1 MTAAVPAVPILPAAT
16 VVLVRE
22 ETGEVLLLLRH
33 ARHGFMANV
42 WVFPG
47 GRVDE
52 TDVAATTT
60 PAAAEQAT
68 SPGPADHS
76 ADYPAFIRAA
86 IRETW
91 EEAGILLTD
100 PPRIATPGEPRL
112 GDTAPPFARET
123 RYLSLEPFARWVTPP
138 SEKRRYDT
146 LFFLALVPHLDAV
159 PDAGEVI
166 DALWIHPADAI
177 ARHRNNALP
186 LAPPTLLTLHALVAA
201 SLPATTPYAP
211 AASMQAT
218 WSPDQAQRLVA
229 WVHETARIGVAT
241 LTPSLALVD
250 GRLVVT
256 TPSDHRWP
264 VPDQLSR
271 VSGIRLVD
279 GHWELAE

>member
-1 MTAAVPAVPILPAAT
+1 MSIPVNGAVPIQPAAT

-22 ETGEVLLLLRH
+22 QTGEVLLLLRH

-52 TDVAATTT
+52 TDLAIASADSEA
-60 PAAAEQAT
+60 PAL
-68 SPGPADHS
+68 S
-76 ADYPAFIRAA
+76 DYPAFVRAA

-100 PPRIATPGEPRL
+100 PPRIAAPDEPRL
-112 GDTAPPFARET
+112 VGTAPTFARES
-123 RYLSLEPFARWVTPP
+123 RYLILEPFARWVTPP

-146 LFFLALVPHLDAV
+146 LFFLVSVPHLEAV

-177 ARHRNNALP
+177 NRHHKNSLP

-201 SLPATTPYAP
+201 SLPAHEPYDASGP
-211 AASMQAT
+211 AQAAF
-218 WSPDQAQRLVA
+218 SPDHARRLLGWVA
-229 WVHETARIGVAT
+229 ETARVGIPA
-241 LTPSLALVD
+241 LTPSLALID
-250 GRLVVT
+250 GRLVVVA
-256 TPSDHRWP
+256 PSDHRWP

-279 GHWELAE
+279 GHWELV

>member
-1 MTAAVPAVPILPAAT
+1 LPAAT

-22 ETGEVLLLLRH
+22 QTGEVLLLLRH

-52 TDVAATTT
+52 TDLALAT
-60 PAAAEQAT
+60 PAVTPE
-68 SPGPADHS
+68 S
-76 ADYPAFIRAA
+76 ASARGSSDYPAFVRAA

-100 PPRIATPGEPRL
+100 PPRIAAPDEPRL
-112 GDTAPPFARET
+112 GVGAPAFARET
-123 RYLSLEPFARWVTPP
+123 RYLNLEPFARWVTPP

-146 LFFLALVPHLDAV
+146 LFFLALVPELDAV

-166 DALWIHPADAI
+166 DALWVHPADAI
-177 ARHRNNALP
+177 ARHRANALP

-201 SLPATTPYAP
+201 SLPPTMPYAP
-211 AASMQAT
+211 SETMAAT
-218 WSPDQAQRLVA
+218 WSPDHRQHLFA
-229 WVHETARIGVAT
+229 WVNQTAHVGVAT
-241 LTPSLALVD
+241 LTPSLALVE
-250 GRLVVT
+250 GRLVVAA
-256 TPSDHRWP
+256 PGDHRWP

>member
-1 MTAAVPAVPILPAAT
+1 MSVPVPAVPILPAAT

-22 ETGEVLLLLRH
+22 TTGEALLLLRH

-52 TDVAATTT
+52 TDVAVAATDVAT
-60 PAAAEQAT
+60 PY
-68 SPGPADHS
+68 PAPAS
-76 ADYPAFIRAA
+76 GSSDYPAFVRAA

-100 PPRIATPGEPRL
+100 PPRIAAPDEARL
-112 GDTAPPFARET
+112 GESAPAFARET

-146 LFFLALVPHLDAV
+146 LFFLALVPDLDAV

-166 DALWIHPADAI
+166 DALWVHPAVAI
-177 ARHRNNALP
+177 ARHRANTLP

-211 AASMQAT
+211 SEAMEAA
-218 WSPDQAQRLVA
+218 WSPDHAQRLVA
-229 WVHETARIGVAT
+229 WVHQTARVGVAS
-241 LTPSLALVD
+241 LTPSLVLID
-250 GRLVVT
+250 GRLVVAV
-256 TPSDHRWP
+256 PSDHRWP